1 MGCNEVVVPLFL
13 QGLGCFSGFLVSML
27 VAYLLMKRKIVKMM
41 SGYQVLRST
50 LQFLGEFP
58 GASGLEKVGVS
69 AQSLNTV
76 GEEAERPL
84 CFFFLSC

>member
-1 MGCNEVVVPLFL
+1 MGSGACGALLSSPWLSPLFS

-58 GASGLEKVGVS
+58 GKG
-69 AQSLNTV
+69 
-76 GEEAERPL
+76 
-84 CFFFLSC
+84 

>member
-1 MGCNEVVVPLFL
+1 
-13 QGLGCFSGFLVSML
+13 ML

-58 GASGLEKVGVS
+58 GASLSRERLVS
-69 AQSLNTV
+69 AESLH
-76 GEEAERPL
+76 EA
-84 CFFFLSC
+84 

>member
-1 MGCNEVVVPLFL
+1 MGCHGVVVSLFS

-50 LQFLGEFP
+50 LQFLGEIP
-58 GASGLEKVGVS
+58 GAS
-69 AQSLNTV
+69 
-76 GEEAERPL
+76 L
-84 CFFFLSC
+84 CRGRSVVLQKA